1 MQQRT
6 CLVTGGAGFIGSE
19 FLRQAAEGYERVIVV
34 DSLLPQVHAEPPVL
48 PEGVVLIVG
57 DVADAATWPAV
68 VDEIRSSSS
77 LDVLHLAAETGTGQ
91 SLTEPSRHSL
101 ANVVGTTRL
110 TEALDAAQVHP
121 AHVVLA
127 SSRAVYGEGA
137 WSFGGDIV
145 YPGQRG
151 AAQLARREWDFPGAE
166 PVAMRADRV
175 APHPVSAYGA
185 TKLAQEHLLTAW
197 AVAHEVPLTVLR
209 LQNVYGPGQS
219 LTNSYTGILPLFCR
233 MARDGRAIPLYED
246 GLVRRDF
253 VHVSDVVSA
262 MRAAF
267 ASEHTEVQTLD
278 VGSGRYQTVHEVA
291 AHIARTYGAPEP
303 VVTGEFRH
311 GDVRHAWADTQ
322 VTEGALDWHARIGV
336 DDGLDELIAWVD
348 GALSE
353 AARP

>member
-1 MQQRT
+1 VQQRT

-19 FLRQAAEGYERVIVV
+19 FLRQAAAGYERVIVI
-34 DSLLPQVHAEPPVL
+34 DSLLPQVHAEAPVL
-48 PEGVVLIVG
+48 PDGVTLIVG
-57 DVADAATWPAV
+57 DVADPEAWPEL
-68 VDEIRSSSS
+68 VDLLRGSSS

-110 TEALDAAQVHP
+110 TEALDAAGVRP

-137 WSFGGDIV
+137 WSFGGEVV

-151 AAQLARREWDFPGAE
+151 AAQLERGEWDFPGAE
-166 PVAMRADRV
+166 PLAMRADRV
-175 APHPVSAYGA
+175 APNPVSAYGA

-209 LQNVYGPGQS
+209 LQNVYGSGQS

-233 MARDGRAIPLYED
+233 MAREGRAIPLYED

-267 ASEHTEVQTLD
+267 AGVHRGVRTLD

-311 GDVRHAWADTQ
+311 GDVRHAWADTE
-322 VTEGALDWHARIGV
+322 VTESALEWRAVVGIDA
-336 DDGLDELIAWVD
+336 GLDELIAWVD
-348 GALSE
+348 GALTDPVE
-353 AARP
+353 